1 MESDAINRVQHPL
14 RSRYWKAFPPSGAL
28 QRIFTPKPGPHNTTK
43 ASKFLRHQKRQ
54 IINSVARWTGGR
66 KYDVNGLIVK
76 LARRCDEMNLYLTKE
91 EALFEIVAFIT
102 TVISNPTILKRRL
115 PHP

>member
-1 MESDAINRVQHPL
+1 MDQD
-14 RSRYWKAFPPSGAL
+14 FPGFYDGAL
-28 QRIFTPKPGPHNTTK
+28 QRIFTPKPGPQNTSK
-43 ASKFLRHQKRQ
+43 ASRFLRQQKRQ

-76 LARRCDEMNLYLTKE
+76 LARRCDEMNLYLAKE
-91 EALFEIVAFIT
+91 ETLFEIVAFIT